1 MLRPRI
7 IASLLIQYNG
17 LVKTTKF
24 KEPRYLGDPMNAVRI
39 FNEKE
44 VDELAVFDISATV
57 NGKGPNFKMIENFA
71 EQCTMPLC
79 YGGGITKIEEA
90 QQIFSLGVEKI
101 AISSA
106 AFTNPKLITEL
117 SNKVGSQSVVVVLDL
132 KKKLFGG
139 YEVFTHNGT
148 KVIGKSP
155 FELIQN
161 FQALGAGEIVIN
173 NIDEDGMMNGYDF
186 SLIEKVREYT
196 TLPITVLGG
205 AGSMEDI
212 GRLIERFGI
221 IGAAAGSKFVYKG
234 KLKGVLIN
242 YPNNEEK
249 RAAIRTYFSL

>member
-7 IASLLIQYNG
+7 IASLLIKDNG

-71 EQCTMPLC
+71 EECRMPLC
-79 YGGGITKIEEA
+79 YGGGITKVEEA

-101 AISSA
+101 ALSA
-106 AFTNPKLITEL
+106 AAFKNPELITDL
-117 SNKVGSQSVVVVLDL
+117 SNKVGAQSVVVVLDV

-139 YEVFTHNGT
+139 YDVYTHNGT
-148 KVIGKSP
+148 KSVGKNP
-155 FELIQN
+155 FELIQK
-161 FQALGAGEIVIN
+161 FQELGAGEIVIN
-173 NIDEDGMMNGYDF
+173 NIDEDGVMKGYDL
-186 SLIEKVREYT
+186 SLVEKARKAT
-196 TLPITVLGG
+196 TLPMTVLGG
-205 AGSMEDI
+205 AGSLEDI
-212 GRLIERFGI
+212 GKLIEKFGI
-221 IGAAAGSKFVYKG
+221 IGAAAGSRFVYKG

-249 RAAIRTYFSL
+249 RELIKTYFNL

>member
-7 IASLLIQYNG
+7 IASLLIQDNG

-71 EQCTMPLC
+71 EECRMPLC
-79 YGGGITKIEEA
+79 YGGGITKVEEA

-101 AISSA
+101 AVSA
-106 AFTNPKLITEL
+106 AAFNTPELITEL
-117 SNKVGSQSVVVVLDL
+117 SNKVGAQSVVVVLDVKRKFL
-132 KKKLFGG
+132 GG
-139 YEVFTHNGT
+139 YDVYTHNGT
-148 KVIGKSP
+148 KSVGKNP
-155 FELIQN
+155 FELIQK
-161 FQALGAGEIVIN
+161 FQELGAGEIVIN
-173 NIDEDGMMNGYDF
+173 NIDKDGMMEGYDL
-186 SLIEKVREYT
+186 SLVEKARKST
-196 TLPITVLGG
+196 TLPMTVLGG
-205 AGSMEDI
+205 AGSLEDI
-212 GRLIERFGI
+212 GKLIEQFGI
-221 IGAAAGSKFVYKG
+221 IGAAAGSRFVYKG

-249 RAAIRTYFSL
+249 RELIKDYFNL

>member
-7 IASLLIQYNG
+7 IASLLIQDNG

-71 EQCTMPLC
+71 EECRMPLC
-79 YGGGITKIEEA
+79 YGGGITKVEEA

-101 AISSA
+101 ALSA
-106 AFTNPKLITEL
+106 AAFKNPELITEL
-117 SNKVGSQSVVVVLDL
+117 SNKVGAQSVVVVLDV
-132 KKKLFGG
+132 KKKFLGG
-139 YEVFTHNGT
+139 YDVYTHNGT
-148 KVIGKSP
+148 KSVGKNP
-155 FELIQN
+155 FELIQK
-161 FQALGAGEIVIN
+161 FQELGAGEIVIN
-173 NIDEDGMMNGYDF
+173 NIDEDGMMKGYDL
-186 SLIEKVREYT
+186 SLVEKARKST
-196 TLPITVLGG
+196 TLPMTVLGG
-205 AGSMEDI
+205 AGSLEDI
-212 GRLIERFGI
+212 GKLIEKFGI
-221 IGAAAGSKFVYKG
+221 IGAAAGSRFVYKG

-249 RAAIRTYFSL
+249 RELIKTYFNL

>member
-7 IASLLIQYNG
+7 IASLLIKDNG

-57 NGKGPNFKMIENFA
+57 NGRGPNFKMIENFA
-71 EQCTMPLC
+71 EECRMPLC
-79 YGGGITKIEEA
+79 YGGGITKVEEA

-101 AISSA
+101 ALSA
-106 AFTNPKLITEL
+106 AAFKSPELITEL
-117 SNKVGSQSVVVVLDL
+117 SNKVGAQSVVVVLDV

-139 YEVFTHNGT
+139 YEVYTHNGT
-148 KVIGKSP
+148 KSVGKNP
-155 FELIQN
+155 FELIEK
-161 FQALGAGEIVIN
+161 FQDLGAGEIVIN
-173 NIDEDGMMNGYDF
+173 NIDEDGMMKGYD
-186 SLIEKVREYT
+186 LALVEKARKT
-196 TLPITVLGG
+196 TILPMTVLGG
-205 AGSMEDI
+205 AGSLEDI
-212 GRLIERFGI
+212 GKLIEKFGI
-221 IGAAAGSKFVYKG
+221 IGAAAGSRFVYKG

-249 RAAIRTYFSL
+249 RELIKTYFKL

>member
-7 IASLLIQYNG
+7 IASLLIKDNG

-71 EQCTMPLC
+71 EECRMPLC
-79 YGGGITKIEEA
+79 YGGGITKVEEA

-101 AISSA
+101 ALSNA
-106 AFTNPKLITEL
+106 AFTNPELITEL
-117 SNKVGSQSVVVVLDL
+117 SNKVGAQSVVVVLDV

-139 YEVFTHNGT
+139 YDVYTHNGT
-148 KVIGKSP
+148 KSIGKNP
-155 FELIQN
+155 FELIQK
-161 FQALGAGEIVIN
+161 FQELGAGEIVIN
-173 NIDEDGMMNGYDF
+173 NIDEDGMMKGYDL
-186 SLIEKVREYT
+186 SLAEKARKAT
-196 TLPITVLGG
+196 ILPLTVLGG
-205 AGSMEDI
+205 AGSLEDI
-212 GRLIERFGI
+212 GKLIEKFGI
-221 IGAAAGSKFVYKG
+221 IGAAAGSRFVYKG

-242 YPNNEEK
+242 YPNDEEK
-249 RAAIRTYFSL
+249 KQLIKEYFNL

>member
-7 IASLLIQYNG
+7 IASLLVKDNG

-71 EQCTMPLC
+71 EECRMPLC
-79 YGGGITKIEEA
+79 YGGGITKVEEA

-101 AISSA
+101 ALSA
-106 AFTNPKLITEL
+106 AAFENPKLITEL
-117 SNKVGSQSVVVVLDL
+117 SNKVGAQSVVVVLDI

-139 YEVFTHNGT
+139 YDVYTHNGH
-148 KVIGKSP
+148 KSIGKSP
-155 FELIQN
+155 FELIQK
-161 FQALGAGEIVIN
+161 FQELGAGEIVIN
-173 NIDEDGMMNGYDF
+173 NIDEDGMMKGYDL
-186 SLIEKVREYT
+186 SLVEKARKMTV
-196 TLPITVLGG
+196 LPLTVLGG
-205 AGSMEDI
+205 AGSLEDI
-212 GRLIERFGI
+212 GKLIEKFGI
-221 IGAAAGSKFVYKG
+221 IGAAAGSIFVYKG

-242 YPNNEEK
+242 YPNNDEK
-249 RAAIRTYFSL
+249 KQLINTYFNL